1 MKRLWTFLVNLACL
15 IAALSLPLVRAIGQ
29 VVVRPIVAALKA
41 PPTVLLLLWRA
52 AGTLMII
59 VSGNATRTGPAVRS
73 HLDNMGIRCTRPAR
87 HPEGYAS
94 LARKLS
100 TGLPTLGMCNAG

>member
-15 IAALSLPLVRAIGQ
+15 IAALLLPLVRAIGR

-41 PPTVLLLLWRA
+41 PPIVTLLLWRA

-59 VSGNATRTGPAVRS
+59 VME
-73 HLDNMGIRCTRPAR
+73 HERPAR

-94 LARKLS
+94 SARKLS
-100 TGLPTLGMCNAG
+100 VGLPTLGMCNAG